1 MRVLF
6 PDVVVGGVKLR
17 PLTLA
22 QINDLAPVIEKVV
35 NAMIKKGITV
45 ENVKDRINDIMFA
58 VIPYSSEILRTVL
71 NADTE
76 VVDKIEVGAAIDIFR
91 EVIIQNASYI
101 RNCISPLVAE
111 IQTVLS

>member
-1 MRVLF
+1 MQVLF

-35 NAMIKKGITV
+35 NAMIKRGITV
-45 ENVKDRINDIMFA
+45 ENSKDKINDIIFA
-58 VIPYSSEILRTVL
+58 IMPHSVDILKIVL
-71 NADTE
+71 NEDTE
-76 VVDKIEVGAAIDIFR
+76 VIKKLETSAAIDIFKT
-91 EVIIQNASYI
+91 IIVQNATYI

-111 IQTVLS
+111 IQAIL